1 MGCLF
6 IFGSVD
12 SFLKAGKSLFDKL
25 DGLPYATF
33 TNVGMESP
41 DQETLD
47 SLGKPIR
54 AEEVKDA
61 FWKLEEINRRYS
73 HITVSCNFVLGR
85 DIPVNHVEK
94 MKELLSGMA
103 GSRGKGIVYLSP
115 LLGASHRRQIL
126 KEFREIKIVSR
137 FPVFLYL
144 AQRL

>member
-1 MGCLF
+1 MACDVLNLAHSYHRGRPNLF

-33 TNVGMESP
+33 INVGMESP

-61 FWKLEEINRRYS
+61 F
-73 HITVSCNFVLGR
+73 
-85 DIPVNHVEK
+85 
-94 MKELLSGMA
+94 
-103 GSRGKGIVYLSP
+103 
-115 LLGASHRRQIL
+115 RRQIL

-137 FPVFLYL
+137 LPVFLYL